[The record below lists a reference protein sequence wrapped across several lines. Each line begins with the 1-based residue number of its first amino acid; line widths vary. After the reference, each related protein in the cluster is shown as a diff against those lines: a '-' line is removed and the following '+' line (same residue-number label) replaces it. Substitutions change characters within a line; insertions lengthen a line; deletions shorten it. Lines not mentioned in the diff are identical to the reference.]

1 MKRIL
6 LSLLA
11 LALFL
16 PVQGQSALSG
26 KRFTENEQLN
36 HFPQGIVKPS
46 PFVLGFDGQTL
57 RYSVGREAYAYA
69 LKTGV
74 TTPVEFSFGRSPMP
88 PMQRPGVGPR
98 EEMVPGW
105 VNPTW
110 SPDSTKI
117 AFTLDNDLYSID
129 VHSKHVTRHTWDGS
143 DLILNGYAS
152 WVYYEEIFGR
162 PSQYRA
168 FWWSPDS
175 KVIAYYRFD
184 NTQVP
189 MFPIFSPKG
198 QHGSLNQTRYP
209 KTGDPNPEVKLGFV
223 SANGGETVWADFDPK
238 EDQYFGT
245 PFWSGDGTKLMVSW
259 MDRAQDNFQLYSVTP
274 STGSKVMVYK
284 EHQDSWIDWMDGMLF
299 SKEGIYIVRDFSG
312 WQQIYFL
319 SYDGKTFEQLTTGEN
334 WSVSLLKVDKKHL
347 YFTAKREATTRVDI
361 YRVNLR
367 SKELQRLSYGPYNFA
382 GVQISEDGAYVVAQA
397 SNYRTPTQLVLISV
411 PASGNVNPAKHVKVL
426 YDTKGEKFDEYAIAL
441 PELVYVT
448 TRDGLRIPASVTW
461 PVDFDKSKRYPV
473 KVNIYG
479 GPDNPQVR
487 EAWRGLSMGN
497 QWWANHGVIQVTL
510 DNRAGGHF
518 GKKGLEEVYR
528 NLGILELDD
537 FCDGIDYFRKM
548 PFVAEDKIGVEGFS
562 FGGTMTTLC
571 VTEGNEH
578 FQYGIAGGGVYDWS
592 LYDTHYAERYMDRP
606 QDNPKGY
613 QRTRVVDRV
622 GNYKGDDSNMLR
634 ITHGTGDDNVH
645 FQNTLQL
652 ITQLQN
658 DHKDFELMIYPDGM
672 HGYRGDQGMHSS
684 MQDYKF
690 WYRYLLDHPLPDILV
705 DYFKK
710 K

>member
-6 LSLLA
+6 LAA
-11 LALFL
+11 LAALLFFPL
-16 PVQGQSALSG
+16 HGQTALNG
-26 KRFTENEQLN
+26 KRFTEAQLLN
-36 HFPQGIVKPS
+36 AFPEGLVKAAPY
-46 PFVLGFDGQTL
+46 PMDYNDGSL
-57 RYSVGREAYAYA
+57 VYSVGRDRFSWSS
-69 LKTGV
+69 KTGIS
-74 TTPVEFSFGRSPMP
+74 TPVP
-88 PMQRPGVGPR
+88 PKPR
-98 EEMVPGW
+98 LKAANIENLVPGW

-117 AFTLDNDLYSID
+117 AFTLNNDLYSID
-129 VHSKHVTRHTWDGS
+129 VHSRQVVRHTYDGS

-152 WVYYEEIFGR
+152 WVYYEVFGR
-162 PSQYRA
+162 PSMYRA

-184 NTQVP
+184 NSKVP
-189 MFPIFSPKG
+189 MFPIYSAKG
-198 QHGSLNQTRYP
+198 KHGRLNETRYP

-223 SANGGETVWADFDPK
+223 SVAGGETVWADFDPTV
-238 EDQYFGT
+238 DQYFGT

-274 STGSKVMVYK
+274 QTGSKVLVYK

-299 SKEGIYIVRDFSG
+299 SKDGIYIVRDFTG

-319 SYDGKTFEQLTTGEN
+319 SYDGAKFEQLTAGKN
-334 WSVSLLKVDKKHL
+334 WSVNLLQVDKKQL
-347 YFTAKREATTRVDI
+347 FFTAKREATTRVDI
-361 YRVNLR
+361 YRLDLR
-367 SKELQRLSYGPYNFA
+367 SKVVQRISYGPYNFA
-382 GVQISEDGAYVVAQA
+382 GVTVSEDGKHVAA
-397 SNYRTPTQLVLISV
+397 LVSNYRTPTQLVDITV
-411 PASGNVNPAKHVKVL
+411 PAKGDVDPAKHVKL
-426 YDTKGEKFDEYAIAL
+426 IYDSKGEKFDQYAIAL

-448 TRDGLRIPASVTW
+448 TRDGLKIPAAVTW
-461 PVDFDKSKRYPV
+461 PVDFDKNKRYPV

-487 EAWRGLSMGN
+487 EGWRGITMNN

-510 DNRAGGHF
+510 DNRAGGHY
-518 GKKGLEEVYR
+518 GKKGVEAVYR
-528 NLGILELDD
+528 YLGVLELQD
-537 FCDGIDYFRKM
+537 FCDGIDHFRKM
-548 PFVAEDKIGVEGFS
+548 PFVDENKIGVEGFS

-578 FQYGIAGGGVYDWS
+578 FQYGIAGGGVYDWG
-592 LYDTHYAERYMDRP
+592 LYDTHYGERYMDRP
-606 QDNPKGY
+606 QDNPDGY
-613 QRTRVVDRV
+613 AKSRVIDRV
-622 GNYKGDDSNMLR
+622 GKYKGDATNMLR

-652 ITQLQN
+652 IDQLER

-684 MQDYKF
+684 LQDYKF
-690 WYRYLLDHPLPDILV
+690 WYRYLLEQPLPEILFE
-705 DYFKK
+705 YFKK

>member
-1 MKRIL
+1 MKRMLFAIL
-6 LSLLA
+6 TLA
-11 LALFL
+11 LAFPLAGQQAL
-16 PVQGQSALSG
+16 PG
-26 KRFTENEQLN
+26 KHLTDDQILGKM
-36 HFPQGIVKPS
+36 PDGIVNPT
-46 PFVLGFDGQTL
+46 PWVLGFDGQTF
-57 RYSVGREAYAYA
+57 RYRVGSESYAYS
-69 LKTGV
+69 LKDGSRTLIA
-74 TTPVEFSFGRSPMP
+74 PEPRRSV
-88 PMQRPGVGPR
+88 QAG
-98 EEMVPGW
+98 EELVPGW

-117 AFTLDNDLYSID
+117 AFTLRNDLYSID

-143 DLILNGYAS
+143 ELILNGYAS

-162 PSQYRA
+162 PSRYRA

-175 KVIAYYRFD
+175 RVIAYYRFD
-184 NTQVP
+184 NSQVP
-189 MFPIFSPKG
+189 MFPIYSAKG

-223 SANGGETVWADFDPK
+223 SVSGGETVWADFDPK

-259 MDRAQDNFQLYSVTP
+259 MDRSQDNFRLYAVTP
-274 STGSKVMVYK
+274 STGSKVLVYK
-284 EHQDSWIDWMDGMLF
+284 EHQDCWIDWMDGMLF
-299 SKEGIYIVRDFSG
+299 TKEGIYIVRDFTG

-319 SYDGKTFEQLTTGEN
+319 SYDGKKFEELTTGDN
-334 WSVSLLKVDKKHL
+334 WGINLLQVDKQYL
-347 YFTAKREATTRVDI
+347 WFTARREASTRVDI
-361 YRVNLR
+361 YRVNLK
-367 SKELQRLSYGPYNFA
+367 SKVLQRLSYGPYNFA
-382 GVQISEDGAYVVAQA
+382 NVEISDNGKYVAATA
-397 SNYRTPTQLVLISV
+397 SNYRTPSQLVLITV
-411 PASGNVNPAKHVKVL
+411 PASGNVDPARQVKVL
-426 YDTKGEKFDEYAIAL
+426 ADAKGERFDDYAIAM

-448 TRDGLRIPASVTW
+448 TRDGYRLPAAVTW
-461 PVDFDKSKRYPV
+461 PVDFDAHKRYPV

-487 EAWRGLSMGN
+487 ESWRGVTLSN

-528 NLGILELDD
+528 NLGVLELED
-537 FCDGIDYFRKM
+537 FCDGIDYFRQM
-548 PFVAEDKIGVEGFS
+548 SFVAEDKIGVEGFS
-562 FGGTMTTLC
+562 CGGTMTTLC

-613 QRTRVVDRV
+613 ERSRVMGRV
-622 GNYKGDDSNMLR
+622 GNYRGDDSNMLR
-634 ITHGTGDDNVH
+634 ISHGTGDDNVH

-652 ITQLQN
+652 IDQLQR

-690 WYRYLLDHPLPDILV
+690 WYRYLLEQPLPEVLV
-705 DYFKK
+705 EYFKK

>member
-1 MKRIL
+1 MKRIFVI
-6 LSLLA
+6 A
-11 LALFL
+11 LALSLAMPLAGQQAL
-16 PVQGQSALSG
+16 PG
-26 KRFTENEQLN
+26 KHFTDEELLGRM
-36 HFPQGIVKPS
+36 PEGIVKPT
-46 PFVLGFDGQTL
+46 PFVAGFTDDAL
-57 RYSVGREAYAYA
+57 RYSVGRDGYSYSI
-69 LKTGV
+69 KTGV
-74 TTPVEFSFGRSPMP
+74 STPATLP
-88 PMQRPGVGPR
+88 PRMRPASR
-98 EEMVPGW
+98 EELVPGW

-117 AFTLDNDLYSID
+117 AFTLKNDLYSID
-129 VHSKHVTRHTWDGS
+129 VYSKHVTRHTYDGS

-184 NTQVP
+184 NSQVP
-189 MFPIFSPKG
+189 MFPIYSAKG

-223 SANGGETVWADFDPK
+223 SVNGGETVWADFDSK

-259 MDRAQDNFQLYSVTP
+259 MDRAQDNFRLYSVTP
-274 STGSKVMVYK
+274 ATGSKVMVYQ

-319 SYDGKTFEQLTTGEN
+319 SYDGKKFEQLTTGEN
-334 WSVSLLKVDKKHL
+334 WGVNLLKVDKKHL

-361 YRVNLR
+361 YRVNLK
-367 SKELQRLSYGPYNFA
+367 SKALQRLSYGPYSFA
-382 GVQISEDGAYVVAQA
+382 GVQIAEDGKYIAAQA
-397 SNYRTPTQLVLISV
+397 SNYRTPTQLVLITV
-411 PASGNVNPAKHVKVL
+411 PASGDVDPSKHVKVI
-426 YDTKGEKFDEYAIAL
+426 YDTKGEKFNDYAIAL
-441 PELVYVT
+441 PELIFVT
-448 TRDGLRIPASVTW
+448 SRDGHRIPAAVTW
-461 PVDFDKSKRYPV
+461 PVDFDKNKRYPV

-487 EAWRGLSMGN
+487 EGWRGVSMSN

-528 NLGILELDD
+528 HLNILEVQD
-537 FCDGIDYFRKM
+537 FCDGIDYFRQM
-548 PFVAEDKIGVEGFS
+548 PFVNENKIGVEGFS
-562 FGGTMTTLC
+562 FGGTMTALC

-592 LYDTHYAERYMDRP
+592 LYDSHYTERYMDRP
-606 QDNPKGY
+606 QDNPEGY
-613 QRTRVVDRV
+613 AKTRVMGRV
-622 GNYKGDDSNMLR
+622 ANYKGDATNMLR

-652 ITQLQN
+652 IDQLQK

-684 MQDYKF
+684 LQDYKF
-690 WYRYLLDHPLPDILV
+690 WYKYLLEQPLPDCLFEF
-705 DYFKK
+705 YKK
-710 K
+710 KENAPFPPRP

>member
-1 MKRIL
+1 MKRFFFAAMAL
-6 LSLLA
+6 LLVLPLA
-11 LALFL
+11 
-16 PVQGQSALSG
+16 GQQALSG
-26 KRFTENEQLN
+26 KHFTDEELLGRM
-36 HFPQGIVKPS
+36 PEGIVKPT
-46 PFVLGFDGQTL
+46 PFVMGFEGESLQYMAGRDVFS
-57 RYSVGREAYAYA
+57 YSP
-69 LKTGV
+69 KTGV
-74 TTPVEFSFGRSPMP
+74 TTPAAPR
-88 PMQRPGVGPR
+88 QRPRMGMGGGM

-110 SPDSTKI
+110 SPDSSKI
-117 AFTLDNDLYSID
+117 AFTLNNDLYSID
-129 VHSKHVTRHTWDGS
+129 VRSKHVTRHTYDGS

-175 KVIAYYRFD
+175 QVIAYYRFD
-184 NTQVP
+184 NSMVP
-189 MFPIFSPKG
+189 MFPIYSPKG

-223 SANGGETVWADFDPK
+223 SAAGGETVWADFNPK

-259 MDRAQDNFQLYSVTP
+259 MDRAQDNFKLYAVTP
-274 STGSKVMVYK
+274 RTGEKALVYT

-312 WQQIYFL
+312 WQQVYFL
-319 SYDGKTFEQLTTGEN
+319 SYDGKKFEQLTTGNN
-334 WSVSLLKVDKKHL
+334 WGVNLLKVDKKHL

-361 YRVNLR
+361 YRVNLK
-367 SKELQRLSYGPYNFA
+367 SKALQRLSYGPYNFA
-382 GVQISEDGAYVVAQA
+382 SVSISEDGKYIAAQA
-397 SNYRTPTQLVLISV
+397 SNYQTPTQLVLITV
-411 PASGNVNPAKHVKVL
+411 PASGNVDPAKHVKVL
-426 YDTKGEKFDEYAIAL
+426 YDTKGEKFDDYAIAL

-448 TRDGLRIPASVTW
+448 MRDGYRMPAAVTW
-461 PVDFDKSKRYPV
+461 PVDFDRSKRYPV

-479 GPDNPQVR
+479 GPDSPQVR
-487 EAWRGLSMGN
+487 EQWRGVSMGT
-497 QWWANHGVIQVTL
+497 QWWPNHGVILVTL

-528 NLGILELDD
+528 QLNILEVRD
-537 FCDGIDYFRKM
+537 FCDGIDYFRQLS
-548 PFVAEDKIGVEGFS
+548 FVNEDKIGVEGFS

-592 LYDTHYAERYMDRP
+592 LYDSHYTERYMDRP
-606 QDNPKGY
+606 QDNPEGY
-613 QRTRVVDRV
+613 AKTRVMTRV
-622 GNYKGDDSNMLR
+622 GNYKGDASNMLR
-634 ITHGTGDDNVH
+634 LTHGTGDDNVH

-652 ITQLQN
+652 IDQLQK

-684 MQDYKF
+684 LQDYKF
-690 WYRYLLDHPLPDILV
+690 WYKYLLDQPLPDCLFE
-705 DYFKK
+705 YFKK

>member
-1 MKRIL
+1 MKRIIVIVLAL
-6 LSLLA
+6 LSCAPVFAQQPLA
-11 LALFL
+11 
-16 PVQGQSALSG
+16 G
-26 KRFTENEQLN
+26 KRFTDQELLN
-36 HFPQGIVKPS
+36 AFPQGIVKPM
-46 PFVLGFDGQTL
+46 PFVSGFDGGTL
-57 RYSVGREAYAYA
+57 RWS
-69 LKTGV
+69 L
-74 TTPVEFSFGRSPMP
+74 TP
-88 PMQRPGVGPR
+88 GPR
-98 EEMVPGW
+98 RRPANTENLVPGW

-117 AFTLDNDLYSID
+117 AYTLNNDLYSID
-129 VHSKHVTRHTWDGS
+129 VRTKEIVRHTYDGS
-143 DLILNGYAS
+143 KLILNGYAS

-175 KVIAYYRFD
+175 KLIAYYRFD
-184 NTQVP
+184 NSKVP
-189 MFPIFSPKG
+189 MFPIYSAKG

-223 SANGGETVWADFDPK
+223 SAAGGETVWADFDPK
-238 EDQYFGT
+238 VDQYFGT
-245 PFWSGDGTKLMVSW
+245 PFWNGEGTKLMVSW
-259 MDRAQDNFQLYSVTP
+259 MDRAQDNFDLYAVTP
-274 STGSKVMVYK
+274 ATGQKAKVYT

-299 SKEGIYIVRDFSG
+299 SKEGIYIVRDFTG
-312 WQQIYFL
+312 WQQVYFL
-319 SYDGKTFEQLTTGEN
+319 SYDGHKFEQLTTGQN
-334 WSVSLLKVDKKHL
+334 WSVHLLKVDKKHL
-347 YFTAKREATTRVDI
+347 YFTAKRESATRVDI

-367 SKELQRLSYGPYNFA
+367 SKELQRISYGDLNFA
-382 GVQISEDGAYVVAQA
+382 SVQVSDDGKYVAAMA
-397 SNYRTPTQLVLISV
+397 SNCRTPAQLVLITV
-411 PASGNVNPAKHVKVL
+411 PGAGNVNPAKHVQVL

-448 TRDGLRIPASVTW
+448 MRDGVRVPASVTW
-461 PVDFDKSKRYPV
+461 PVDFDPSRRYPV

-487 EAWRGLSMGN
+487 DAWRNLTMAT
-497 QWWANHGVIQVTL
+497 QWWAYHGVIQVTL
-510 DNRAGGHF
+510 DNRAGGQL
-518 GKKGLEEVYR
+518 GKKGIEAVYR
-528 NLGILELDD
+528 NLGVQELKD

-548 PFVAEDKIGVEGFS
+548 PFVDENKIGVEGFS

-578 FQYGIAGGGVYDWS
+578 FQYGIAGGGVYDWA
-592 LYDTHYAERYMDRP
+592 LYDSHYAERYMDRP
-606 QDNPKGY
+606 QDNPDGY
-613 QRTRVVDRV
+613 AAARVIDRV
-622 GNYKGDDSNMLR
+622 GNYRGDATNMLR
-634 ITHGTGDDNVH
+634 LTHGTGDDNVH

-652 ITQLQN
+652 IDQLQK

-684 MQDYKF
+684 LQDYKF
-690 WYRYLLDHPLPDILV
+690 WYRYLLDQPLPEVLF

>member
-1 MKRIL
+1 MKKLL

-11 LALFL
+11 LALLL

-26 KRFTENEQLN
+26 KRFTEKELLN
-36 HFPQGIVKPS
+36 AFPEDIVRPA
-46 PFVLGFDGQTL
+46 PFVTGFDKDGTL
-57 RYSVGREAYAYA
+57 RYRAGFDAYVYS
-69 LKTGV
+69 LKEGTFRSDGV
-74 TTPVEFSFGRSPMP
+74 S
-88 PMQRPGVGPR
+88 RPRMRGAQP
-98 EEMVPGW
+98 EELVPGW

-117 AFTLDNDLYSID
+117 AFTLNNDLYSID

-184 NTQVP
+184 NSQVP
-189 MFPIFSPKG
+189 MFPIYSPKG

-209 KTGDPNPEVKLGFV
+209 KSGDPNPEVKLGFV
-223 SANGGETVWADFDPK
+223 SVNGGETVWADFDPK

-245 PFWSGDGTKLMVSW
+245 PFWSGDGTQLMVSW
-259 MDRAQDNFQLYSVTP
+259 MDRAQDNFKLYSVTP
-274 STGSKVMVYK
+274 ATGSKVLVYQ
-284 EHQDSWIDWMDGMLF
+284 EHQDCWIDWMDGMLF

-319 SYDGKTFEQLTTGEN
+319 SYDGKKFEQLTTGEN
-334 WSVSLLKVDKKHL
+334 WGVNLLKVDKKHL

-361 YRVNLR
+361 YRVNLK
-367 SKELQRLSYGPYNFA
+367 SKALQRLSYGNLGFS
-382 GVQISEDGAYVVAQA
+382 GVQISEDGKYVAALA
-397 SNYRTPTQLVLISV
+397 SNYTTPTQLVLITV
-411 PASGNVNPAKHVKVL
+411 PNSGDVDPAKQVKVL
-426 YDTKGEKFDEYAIAL
+426 YDTKGSKFDDYAIAL
-441 PELVYVT
+441 PELVYIT

-461 PVDFDKSKRYPV
+461 PVDFDRNKSYPV

-487 EAWRGLSMGN
+487 EAWRGVTMNS
-497 QWWANHGVIQVTL
+497 QWWPYHGVILVTL

-518 GKKGLEEVYR
+518 GKKGVEAVYR
-528 NLGILELDD
+528 NLGIRELED
-537 FCDGIDYFRKM
+537 FCDGIDYFRSM

-571 VTEGNEH
+571 VTAGNEH
-578 FQYGIAGGGVYDWS
+578 FQYGIAGGGVYDWR

-606 QDNPKGY
+606 QDNPKGFE
-613 QRTRVVDRV
+613 RTRVMDRV

-652 ITQLQN
+652 IDQLQK

-690 WYRYLLDHPLPDILV
+690 WYKYLLGQPLPEILV
-705 DYFKK
+705 EYYKK